1 MKTALS
7 SLSNRAKGLRF
18 VGVVFTSKSTSDP
31 ERQGALKD
39 HVITR
44 DASDIKSLV
53 QMAAEA
59 PNPRKVYAWLGL
71 DVA

>member
-1 MKTALS
+1 M
-7 SLSNRAKGLRF
+7 
-18 VGVVFTSKSTSDP
+18 FTSKSTSDP
-31 ERQGALKD
+31 ERQGALED
-39 HVITR
+39 YVIIK

-53 QMAAEA
+53 QMAAET